1 MSNKDLK
8 WLIFV
13 TGVQTTGLISLW
25 GITNYISRCHGLDE
39 TTIFDIGFYKFNFK
53 ITGRIFGDMALLG
66 TYMVFATNLLMY
78 KTHIT

>member
-25 GITNYISRCHGLDE
+25 GITNYMGQHYKLDE
-39 TTIFDIGFYKFNFK
+39 TTTFDIGFYRFK
-53 ITGRIFGDMALLG
+53 ITGKIFGDMALLG

-78 KTHIT
+78 KTHIK